1 MIDTIKL
8 IIHSPYG
15 YDKTGT
21 YKRIYNSVFYDLL
34 LANCNQR
41 MNGFILNSRTGIYQ
55 TDTMYQMKRTEY
67 ENYELMVI
75 NGSMKTPSYSY
86 NIHYR
91 IFDERVEMEFSLP
104 KYFYGTNI
112 FELRSHSN
120 KANPISV
127 YDAFLLSTKI
137 FFEEMFFNV
146 RIDWGAIEIVR
157 WDFCYNQIFNTKK
170 ESLEALH
177 YIKLK
182 HQSKGDRLSFETGF
196 VQLTKTN
203 YLKIY
208 HKGEE
213 FIKHDMY
220 KLDSKNI
227 EKYAEISQ
235 RILRYEKKCTTK
247 NVAYFWNCN
256 FRNFGRHEMKKEYL
270 AQKKAGKVDKHL
282 RAEFEN
288 VQRFTIGNS
297 LIDGCTKIEG
307 LFFMMLYDQFR
318 KEIKNKFSIGKMSV
332 DPLMKE
338 VVQPTNNRTTKI
350 RILSLIKTFKSL
362 KRAYESKAIS
372 SATYYRY
379 KKFQAENGMSET
391 NIKTEIYQCWDSD
404 RYSRLVFNSGINPSI
419 LAKKIWL

>member
-1 MIDTIKL
+1 
-8 IIHSPYG
+8 
-15 YDKTGT
+15 
-21 YKRIYNSVFYDLL
+21 
-34 LANCNQR
+34 
-41 MNGFILNSRTGIYQ
+41 
-55 TDTMYQMKRTEY
+55 
-67 ENYELMVI
+67 
-75 NGSMKTPSYSY
+75 
-86 NIHYR
+86 
-91 IFDERVEMEFSLP
+91 
-104 KYFYGTNI
+104 
-112 FELRSHSN
+112 
-120 KANPISV
+120 
-127 YDAFLLSTKI
+127 
-137 FFEEMFFNV
+137 MFFNV
-146 RIDWGAIEIVR
+146 RIDWGAVEITR
-157 WDFCYNQIFNTKK
+157 WDFCYNQVFNTKK

-196 VQLTKTN
+196 VQLSKSN

-220 KLDSKNI
+220 KLESNNI

-247 NVAYFWNCN
+247 NLAYFWNCN
-256 FRNFGRHEMKKEYL
+256 FRNFGRHQMKKEYL
-270 AQKKAGKVDKHL
+270 EQKKAGKVNKHL

-297 LIDGCTKIEG
+297 LIDGCTQLDS
-307 LFFMMLYDQFR
+307 LFFMMVYDQFR
-318 KEIKNKFSIGKMSV
+318 KEIKNKFSIGKLSV

-379 KKFQAENGMSET
+379 KKFQSENGMSET
-391 NIKTEIYQCWDSD
+391 NIKTDIYQCWDSD
-404 RYSRLVFNSGINPSI
+404 RYNRLVFNSGINPSI

>member
-8 IIHSPYG
+8 AIHAPYG
-15 YDKTGT
+15 YDVNGN
-21 YKRIYNSVFYDLL
+21 YVRIYNRMFYETLL
-34 LANCNQR
+34 VNCNQR
-41 MNGFILNSRTGIYQ
+41 MNGFILNSRSGIYQ

-67 ENYELMVI
+67 ENYELMVL
-75 NGSMKTPSYSY
+75 NGSIKTPSYSY

-91 IFDERVEMEFSLP
+91 IFDERIEIEFSLP

-120 KANPISV
+120 RANPISV
-127 YDAFLLSTKI
+127 YDSLILGLKV
-137 FFEEMFFNV
+137 FFEELFFNV
-146 RIDWGAIEIVR
+146 AINWGAVEIIR
-157 WDFCYNQIFNTKK
+157 WDFCYNQVYDTKK
-170 ESLEALH
+170 QSLEALK

-182 HQSKGDRLSFETGF
+182 HQSKGDKLSFETGL
-196 VQLTKTN
+196 VQLSKSN

-220 KLDSKNI
+220 KLKSKNV

-247 NVAYFWNCN
+247 NMAYFWNCN
-256 FRNFGRHEMKKEYL
+256 FRNFGRHDMKKEYL
-270 AQKKAGKVDKHL
+270 AQKNAGKVNKHL

-297 LIDGCTKIEG
+297 VIDGCTKLEP
-307 LFFMMLYDQFR
+307 LFFMMVYDKFR
-318 KEIKNKFSIGKMSV
+318 KEIVQKFSIGKLAV

-338 VVQPTNNRTTKI
+338 VVQPTANRTIKI
-350 RILSLIKTFKSL
+350 RLLALIKTFKSL
-362 KRAYESKAIS
+362 KRAYESGAIS
-372 SATYYRY
+372 TATYYRY
-379 KKFQAENGMSET
+379 KKFQEDNNMSET
-391 NIKTEIYQCWDSD
+391 NIKTDIYQCWNSD
-404 RYSRLVFNSGINPSI
+404 RYNRLVFNSGINPSI
-419 LAKKIWL
+419 LAKKVYL